1 MRESKVF
8 SLPIARKR
16 RNNATPGHRGVA
28 GRGRDVMGGRGDSVY
43 YSFLTSLPSFQE
55 SSSWHT
61 PASSNYK
68 AHTVRVGQQ
77 QDAPRRRDESI
88 VVSYYAV
95 ENCMAPSLI
104 AACLPLKINGQM
116 NKLESHLGC
125 RGALT
130 ATVEGRFSFCFLVF
144 CCCCCRASPSLSLD
158 PRGTEGRR
166 AGGIGCECNLFVI
179 PLHSMRR
186 TRRDPARINWIERR
200 WFDKRYSIQRTYVG
214 DPIKIHA
221 STCPEVLWLANAVW
235 ESVSTSTGCWL
246 WLIWMSPAANLSLSA
261 LTSSNQDKL
270 KGK

>member
-88 VVSYYAV
+88 MVSYYAV

-144 CCCCCRASPSLSLD
+144 CCCCCRASPSLSLRPSGD
-158 PRGTEGRR
+158 GGEEG
-166 AGGIGCECNLFVI
+166 G
-179 PLHSMRR
+179 
-186 TRRDPARINWIERR
+186 RD
-200 WFDKRYSIQRTYVG
+200 
-214 DPIKIHA
+214 
-221 STCPEVLWLANAVW
+221 
-235 ESVSTSTGCWL
+235 WL
-246 WLIWMSPAANLSLSA
+246 WMQFVCHSITLYAKNTAWPRE
-261 LTSSNQDKL
+261 DKL
-270 KGK
+270 NRKEVIWQTLFNSKDLCWGPDKNSCFDVPWSAVIG